1 MERSVNDILAEPY
14 HLLMD
19 LGETVLA
26 AGENYVITAEG
37 TDTKDISRFSILVY
51 NYDENVGRSLR
62 KIHTENDLL
71 RLVRLTMM
79 KSNF

>member
-1 MERSVNDILAEPY
+1 MERGVNEILAEPY

-19 LGETVLA
+19 LGETVLV
-26 AGENYVITAEG
+26 AGENYIITAEG
-37 TDTKDISRFSILVY
+37 SDPKDIRVSSILVY

-71 RLVRLTMM
+71 RLGAPLRR
-79 KSNF
+79 